1 MQIIRSPTGCTDKFT
16 LDKSCKFESCSVC
29 SEFLTAAHNPFQRDE
44 KQFDTLIEA
53 ITWLGD
59 KDNNPSY
66 YCIVYV
72 NATGRIAHVG
82 WLD

>member
-1 MQIIRSPTGCTDKFT
+1 MK
-16 LDKSCKFESCSVC
+16 KY
-29 SEFLTAAHNPFQRDE
+29 TAFWELPVFDDHDNEMYCERDE

-82 WLD
+82 WLN